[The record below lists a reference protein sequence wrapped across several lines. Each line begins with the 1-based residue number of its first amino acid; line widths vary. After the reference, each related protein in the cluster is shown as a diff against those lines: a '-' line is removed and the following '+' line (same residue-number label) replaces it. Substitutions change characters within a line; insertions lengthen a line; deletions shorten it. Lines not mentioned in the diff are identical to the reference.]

1 MYFKNEK
8 HRQAFED
15 GIKKANKKDKETL
28 CLIYLLSAD
37 SSALSLKFYLKKSYK
52 GVVFVLSDRWQVPR

>member
-8 HRQAFED
+8 HRQAFEE
-15 GIKKANKKDKETL
+15 GIKTANKKDKETL

-37 SSALSLKFYLKKSYK
+37 SSALSLNFYLKC
-52 GVVFVLSDRWQVPR
+52 LTRA

>member
-8 HRQAFED
+8 HRQAFEEK
-15 GIKKANKKDKETL
+15 IKTANKKDKETL

-37 SSALSLKFYLKKSYK
+37 SSVLSFKFYLKC
-52 GVVFVLSDRWQVPR
+52 LTRA